1 MRVLLTQDVRNLGK
15 KGDIKEVKD
24 GYALNFLV
32 PRNLAKVAT
41 DKIIEEWR
49 REQIEMERRREEEIE
64 RYNREKRLLESS
76 RVKIKK
82 KLAPVGIKGSVKKDD
97 IAKAIREQIGVE
109 IDKRDIELKKSIK
122 SVGEFTIDIKFKYG
136 IHAKVKI
143 EVVGE

>member
-49 REQIEMERRREEEIE
+49 REQIEMGEKEREG
-64 RYNREKRLLESS
+64 KR
-76 RVKIKK
+76 I
-82 KLAPVGIKGSVKKDD
+82 
-97 IAKAIREQIGVE
+97 
-109 IDKRDIELKKSIK
+109 
-122 SVGEFTIDIKFKYG
+122 
-136 IHAKVKI
+136 
-143 EVVGE
+143 

>member
-82 KLAPVGIKGSVKKDD
+82 KVSSCRDKKVSVKK
-97 IAKAIREQIGVE
+97 G
-109 IDKRDIELKKSIK
+109 
-122 SVGEFTIDIKFKYG
+122 
-136 IHAKVKI
+136 
-143 EVVGE
+143 